1 MLLIIP
7 QIQEI
12 GQGNKGNIL
21 IPDLHIGNGITS
33 ASILSGNVITINQRI
48 AEIYGNTTFIVPCTI
63 KDVDL
68 SFIRTPFLLVF
79 RNTK

>member
-7 QIQEI
+7 QLQEI
-12 GQGNKGNIL
+12 GQGNKGNTL

-48 AEIYGNTTFIVPCTI
+48 AEIYGSTTFIVPCTI

-68 SFIRTPFLLVF
+68 SFIRSPFLLVF
-79 RNTK
+79 RNIK